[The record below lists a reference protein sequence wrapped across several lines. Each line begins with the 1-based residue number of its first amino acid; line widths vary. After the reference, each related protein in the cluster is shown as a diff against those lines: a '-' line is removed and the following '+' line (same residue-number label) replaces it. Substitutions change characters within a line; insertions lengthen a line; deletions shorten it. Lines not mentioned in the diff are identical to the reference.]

1 MSKTSNLKETFALQ
15 RFGDLSRPRGIRIS
29 PSKLP
34 LPRKQQR
41 RVFANFSKL
50 PRCHPLNPAATFRW
64 AKKGDDPRGDTK
76 FSLVTGGKKLS
87 SRCPGEIFSSR
98 LAADIERSKL
108 DGVQKSPY
116 FPFHPPGRVDLKF
129 PTVLLPR
136 RYSLE
141 DELKYCWQCLVYKKK
156 IWLGKNK
163 PDCAKNKWMKKEEGF
178 SGEIFQIPDKFY
190 GPPPRSLRAAMKD
203 QGSRCWLGR
212 GIIFISLNTYSIVCI
227 GIPRDTELGWP
238 SRVHTDETY

>member
-141 DELKYCWQCLVYKKK
+141 DELKYCW
-156 IWLGKNK
+156 
-163 PDCAKNKWMKKEEGF
+163 
-178 SGEIFQIPDKFY
+178 
-190 GPPPRSLRAAMKD
+190 
-203 QGSRCWLGR
+203 
-212 GIIFISLNTYSIVCI
+212 
-227 GIPRDTELGWP
+227 
-238 SRVHTDETY
+238 